1 MNIGNRFA
9 EKVIAVYFFAL
20 TVMMYYFL
28 DNTLNF
34 KLSITFQAPVR
45 AYHHC
50 VGACLLYD

>member
-28 DNTLNF
+28 DKTLNF
-34 KLSITFQAPVR
+34 KHFQNLPEES
-45 AYHHC
+45 AYIP
-50 VGACLLYD
+50 